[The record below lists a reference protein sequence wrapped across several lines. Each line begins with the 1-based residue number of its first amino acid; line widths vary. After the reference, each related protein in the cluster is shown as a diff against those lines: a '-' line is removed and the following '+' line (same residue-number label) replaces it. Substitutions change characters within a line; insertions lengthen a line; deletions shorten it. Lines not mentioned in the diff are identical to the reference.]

1 MTFAEAAF
9 MQPGWVQIWLV
20 WLMVVLIAAPLILLL
35 SPTTRRVAI
44 WTIISHIPVFI
55 AVPMM
60 YQEMGYVRLLGLP
73 HLIFWFPL
81 LILLIR
87 RIQTDGIRAPFR
99 QVLWILAATLAICLL
114 FDASDTIRYLLGERA
129 PLA

>member
-9 MQPGWVQIWLV
+9 MQPGWVQVWLV
-20 WLMVVLIAAPLILLL
+20 WLMIVLIAAPLILLL

-87 RIQTDGIRAPFR
+87 RMQAGGIPAPFR
-99 QVLWILAATLAICLL
+99 QVLWVFIATLTICLL